1 MSLPTGDGSFTDY
14 YALLG
19 VDPDADRAVLEKRI
33 KEEQRKW
40 RPRTALPELGRRQEA
55 EQRMA
60 LLAEA
65 RGVLLDDGKR
75 AAYDRTRA
83 ARAQRRPTA
92 AGTAT
97 GDVGTLLERAERAL
111 AINDYRTAAFFA
123 EEAART
129 AASPRA
135 WNLRAR
141 AYAGQD
147 DHQRAVV
154 AAQEAVDME
163 PGNPMYHIDL
173 GIIHQAL
180 DEPDSAVAAF
190 EQAAELAPEDL
201 GPRLLIAD
209 LHLSGGRYQEA
220 VALLEQVHREHPDDR
235 DTRNMLAAALHDRAQ
250 AIPADRTE
258 TVYAI
263 TAKQEIAEMRPLLDR
278 AASLVVDD
286 PELSA
291 VIDETREYVAQQ
303 EQKVF
308 DFRALF
314 RIPVAEGPAGC
325 LVVSFL
331 VLLFLS
337 PALTAVAT
345 VTAFSDGVF
354 DMGFVLLLVTA
365 LLCWGWWSSLV
376 VPRWKQ
382 NRRASRYTG
391 GLSR

>member
-1 MSLPTGDGSFTDY
+1 
-14 YALLG
+14 
-19 VDPDADRAVLEKRI
+19 
-33 KEEQRKW
+33 
-40 RPRTALPELGRRQEA
+40 
-55 EQRMA
+55 
-60 LLAEA
+60 
-65 RGVLLDDGKR
+65 
-75 AAYDRTRA
+75 
-83 ARAQRRPTA
+83 
-92 AGTAT
+92 
-97 GDVGTLLERAERAL
+97 
-111 AINDYRTAAFFA
+111 
-123 EEAART
+123 
-129 AASPRA
+129 
-135 WNLRAR
+135 
-141 AYAGQD
+141 
-147 DHQRAVV
+147 
-154 AAQEAVDME
+154 
-163 PGNPMYHIDL
+163 MYHIDL